1 MGLLHVSHKAYQ
13 EVHPVNRDV
22 SLDYRRLATMAVLIA
37 LSVVMLLVFRMY
49 PFPAVPFLVYEPADV
64 ALLVAGFALGPGS
77 GMLATA
83 IVCAIQA
90 PLHPEGGWFGA
101 VMHLISSGALVGVA
115 SVVYARNK
123 TRRGAYL
130 GLAAGA
136 VAMVAV
142 MIAANLVLTPVF
154 YNLPVSAVT
163 SVMGWIIAFN
173 VLKAGANAI
182 ITALVYKPIS
192 MLIRRTAG

>member
-1 MGLLHVSHKAYQ
+1 VS
-13 EVHPVNRDV
+13 RDV
-22 SLDYRRLATMAVLIA
+22 SLDPRHLATMGVLIA
-37 LSVVMLLVFRMY
+37 LSVVMLLVFRIH

-64 ALLVAGFALGPGS
+64 ALLVAGFALGPVAGIV
-77 GMLATA
+77 ATA
-83 IVCAIQA
+83 AVCVIQA

-115 SVVYARNK
+115 SVIYARNK

-136 VAMVAV
+136 VAMVVV

-154 YNLPVSAVT
+154 YNLPLSAVT

-182 ITALVYKPIS
+182 ITALIYKPVS
-192 MLIRRTAG
+192 RFIRGTRH